1 MMADSF
7 ALALPARIDS
17 PARSLSDPRVS
28 KVAQSL
34 QQNLR
39 DPATLRR
46 SLFEASEILSAST
59 EVSLGQEPPPEVFV
73 MYDQTPYVRNAIRT
87 YLEIAAMK

>member
-7 ALALPARIDS
+7 ALALPVRIAS
-17 PARSLSDPRVS
+17 PARSLSDPRVL

-34 QQNLR
+34 PQNLR
-39 DPATLRR
+39 DPATRRR
-46 SLFEASEILSAST
+46 SFFEANEILSAST
-59 EVSLGQEPPPEVFV
+59 EVSLSQELLPAEIV
-73 MYDQTPYVRNAIRT
+73 MDDQTPYVRNAIRT